1 MMAFIPNKCVFSV
14 GDKVTLAREVS
25 AIIGTFEKGTVVTIS
40 DINPYRGYSIKDD
53 LGNELIE
60 CGWELFE
67 KV

>member
-1 MMAFIPNKCVFSV
+1 MSFIPNKSGFSV
-14 GDKVTLAREVS
+14 GDKATLAREVS

-40 DINPYRGYSIKDD
+40 GIDPYRGYSIKDD
-53 LGNELIE
+53 LGNEIIE